1 MTVKVSGHIKGIKI
15 KKEQDGEHESQNKYI
30 LCTSKR
36 PQAGSPPKKRG
47 RGGRP
52 PMPTDPQGG
61 PRHPR
66 IHQELMG
73 GGEAYRTTA

>member
-36 PQAGSPPKKRG
+36 PQAGSPQKKG
-47 RGGRP
+47 
-52 PMPTDPQGG
+52 
-61 PRHPR
+61 
-66 IHQELMG
+66 EG
-73 GGEAYRTTA
+73 GGDLPCRPTRRAAHATPASIRN